1 MSEAIECE
9 SKLTRF
15 PLPLHRPQSC
25 WGCRF
30 AVDVTT
36 RLQFHTMLDA
46 GTGNGALVRLMR
58 EQGKNAYGIE
68 LSKAVLEK
76 VGPADNA

>member
-1 MSEAIECE
+1 
-9 SKLTRF
+9 
-15 PLPLHRPQSC
+15 
-25 WGCRF
+25 
-30 AVDVTT
+30 VDVTT